1 MYPSGF
7 STFIQ
12 LKKFDNILCGK
23 KRKGHF
29 SGVATVVLKLFSLIK
44 PNFAFFGEK
53 DYQQL
58 FIIKKL
64 VKDLNLKINI
74 KSVKT
79 VRDENGLALS
89 SRNRLLTVNQK
100 KIASKVNAILKN
112 VSLKNL
118 KSPKVLLNQSSK
130 KFYSEGVKKY
140 RVFRNK
146 K

>member
-1 MYPSGF
+1 MW
-7 STFIQ
+7 
-12 LKKFDNILCGK
+12 K
-23 KRKGHF
+23 KRGGHF
-29 SGVATVVLKLFSLIK
+29 SGVATVVLKLFSLIN

-89 SRNRLLTVNQK
+89 SRNSLLTVNQK
-100 KIASKVNAILKN
+100 KIASKVNAILKD
-112 VSLKNL
+112 VSLKKSKKSKSINKSNL
-118 KSPKVLLNQSSK
+118 KKIL
-130 KFYSEGVKKY
+130 F
-140 RVFRNK
+140 
-146 K
+146 

>member
-1 MYPSGF
+1 MW
-7 STFIQ
+7 
-12 LKKFDNILCGK
+12 K
-23 KRKGHF
+23 KRRGHF
-29 SGVATVVLKLFSLIK
+29 SGVATVVLKLFSLIN

-100 KIASKVNAILKN
+100 KIASKVNTILKD

-118 KSPKVLLNQSSK
+118 KSPKVLLNQISR
-130 KFYSEGVKKY
+130 KFYSEGIKNIEYLEIRNEKTLESYNLTKKE
-140 RVFRNK
+140 
-146 K
+146 